1 MKKIYKFLLFS
12 LLINTYFVNPV
23 ISASN
28 KGPATEYQV
37 NLTKVELCAAGST
50 TANCLNPVTISTTTD
65 ATMDIA
71 GVESGATAGTMGSL
85 SLAPPGEYTFMQM
98 TINRSFTITGQDEP
112 TLGANSC
119 ITSADAANLTTLA
132 AGKAH
137 SGNTAASVTLNVPPG
152 TSFGDHING
161 STSAGVATAAA
172 GTVLDAD
179 THFHFRKIITGGL
192 SLKEGNF
199 PSIAIAFD
207 VSTAV
212 QGNSNTCTATHM
224 NAAEPTV
231 TISFQ

>member
-37 NLTKVELCAAGST
+37 NFTKVELCALGST

-71 GVESGATAGTMGSL
+71 AVASGAAAGTMGTL
-85 SLAPPGEYTFMQM
+85 ALAPPGEYTFMQI

-119 ITSADAANLTTLA
+119 LTSADAANLTTLA
-132 AGKAH
+132 AGQAH

-152 TSFGDHING
+152 SVGDHING

-172 GTVLDAD
+172 GTINNAD

-212 QGNSNTCTATHM
+212 QGNHNTCTNAHM

>member
-1 MKKIYKFLLFS
+1 MKNIFKFLFIS
-12 LLINTYFVNPV
+12 ILININLINSVF
-23 ISASN
+23 SASS

-37 NLTKVELCAAGST
+37 NLTKIELCAAGST
-50 TANCLNPVTISTTTD
+50 TATCLSPVTISTSTD
-65 ATMDIA
+65 ATVDVA
-71 GVESGATAGTMGSL
+71 GVDAGATAGTMGSL

-112 TLGANSC
+112 VLATNSC
-119 ITSADAANLTTLA
+119 VTSANAANLTTLA

-137 SGNTAASVTLNVPPG
+137 SGNAAVSVTLNVPPG

-172 GTVLDAD
+172 GTILNAD

-192 SLKEGNF
+192 SLKAGDF
-199 PSIAIAFD
+199 PSIAIEFD
-207 VSTAV
+207 VSEGV

>member
-1 MKKIYKFLLFS
+1 MKNIFKFLLIS
-12 LLINTYFVNPV
+12 ILININLINSVF
-23 ISASN
+23 SASS

-37 NLTKVELCAAGST
+37 NLTKIELCAVGST
-50 TANCLNPVTISTTTD
+50 TANCLNPVTISSSTD
-65 ATMDIA
+65 ATVDIA
-71 GVESGATAGTMGSL
+71 GVEAGATAGTLGSL

-112 TLGANSC
+112 TLGSNSC
-119 ITSADAANLTTLA
+119 VTSASAANLTTLA

-137 SGNTAASVTLNVPPG
+137 SGNAAVSVTLNVPPA
-152 TSFGDHING
+152 TNFDDHING
-161 STSAGVATAAA
+161 STSAGGATAAA
-172 GTVLDAD
+172 GTILNAD
-179 THFHFRKIITGGL
+179 THFHFRKIITDGL

-199 PSIAIAFD
+199 PTIAISFD

-212 QGNSNTCTATHM
+212 QGNHNTCTNAHM

>member
-1 MKKIYKFLLFS
+1 
-12 LLINTYFVNPV
+12 
-23 ISASN
+23 
-28 KGPATEYQV
+28 
-37 NLTKVELCAAGST
+37 
-50 TANCLNPVTISTTTD
+50 
-65 ATMDIA
+65 MDIA
-71 GVESGATAGTMGSL
+71 AVASGAAAGTMGTL
-85 SLAPPGEYTFMQM
+85 ALAPPGEYTFMQM

-119 ITSADAANLTTLA
+119 LTSADAANLTTLA
-132 AGKAH
+132 AGQAH

-152 TSFGDHING
+152 SVGDHING

-172 GTVLDAD
+172 GTINNAD

-212 QGNSNTCTATHM
+212 QGNHNTCTNAHM